1 MMWLFLIQQILKY
14 TILNTQ
20 TMATKY
26 QNLSDYDSDLMPD
39 KNKVSNQQYS
49 IAVADW
55 NSKITHNLLQGAIDS
70 LIDNGVKESKIKIIH
85 VPGTFELTFA
95 AKQLLNDVDSIND
108 NVKAPKYAAVI
119 VLGCV
124 IQGDTPH
131 FDYVC
136 QGVTQGISSLN
147 TKTNGCPVIFGVLT
161 TNTLQQALDR
171 AGGKDGN
178 KGVEAAIT
186 AIKMAN
192 IVW

>member
-1 MMWLFLIQQILKY
+1 
-14 TILNTQ
+14 
-20 TMATKY
+20 MATQY
-26 QNLSDYDSDLMPD
+26 HNLSDYNPDVMPD
-39 KNKVSNQQYS
+39 KNKVSDQQYA

-55 NSKITHNLLQGAIDS
+55 NPQITHTLLQGAIDA
-70 LIDNGVKESKIKIIH
+70 LVENGVKPSQIKVVH

-95 AKQLLNDVDSIND
+95 AKQLLDDYYCIIDGIKVH
-108 NVKAPKYAAVI
+108 KYSAII

-136 QGVTQGISSLN
+136 QGVTYGISNLN
-147 TKTNGCPVIFGVLT
+147 TRPDGCSVIFGVLT
-161 TNTLQQALDR
+161 TSTLQQALDR
-171 AGGKDGN
+171 AGGVHGN

-192 IVW
+192 IIW

>member
-1 MMWLFLIQQILKY
+1 
-14 TILNTQ
+14 
-20 TMATKY
+20 MATQY
-26 QNLSDYDSDLMPD
+26 QNLSEYNPDLMPD
-39 KNKVSNQQYS
+39 KKKVSEQQYA

-55 NSKITHNLLQGAIDS
+55 NPEITHALLQGAVDS
-70 LIDNGVKESKIKIIH
+70 LVENGVKLSQIKIVH

-95 AKQLLNDVDSIND
+95 AKQLLDDYYCLIDGIKVH
-108 NVKAPKYAAVI
+108 KYSAVI

-124 IQGDTPH
+124 VQGDTPH

-136 QGVTQGISSLN
+136 QGVTYGISNLN
-147 TKTNGCPVIFGVLT
+147 TRTDGCPVIFGVLT

-171 AGGKDGN
+171 AGGVHGN

>member
-1 MMWLFLIQQILKY
+1 
-14 TILNTQ
+14 
-20 TMATKY
+20 MATQY
-26 QNLSDYDSDLMPD
+26 QNLSEYNPDLMPD
-39 KNKVSNQQYS
+39 KKKVSEQQYA

-55 NSKITHNLLQGAIDS
+55 NPEITHTLLQGAVDS
-70 LIDNGVKESKIKIIH
+70 LVENGVKLSQIKIVH

-95 AKQLLNDVDSIND
+95 AKQLLDDYYCLIDGIKVH
-108 NVKAPKYAAVI
+108 KYSAII

-136 QGVTQGISSLN
+136 QGVTYGISNLN
-147 TKTNGCPVIFGVLT
+147 TRTDGCPVIFGVLT
-161 TNTLQQALDR
+161 TNTLQQAIDR
-171 AGGKDGN
+171 AGGVHGN

>member
-1 MMWLFLIQQILKY
+1 
-14 TILNTQ
+14 
-20 TMATKY
+20 MATQY
-26 QNLSDYDSDLMPD
+26 QNLSEYNPDLMPD
-39 KNKVSNQQYS
+39 KDIVANQQYA

-55 NSKITHNLLQGAIDS
+55 NPEITLALLKGAYDT
-70 LIDNGVKESKIKIIH
+70 LIESGVKDSQIKIIH
-85 VPGTFELTFA
+85 VPGAFELNHA
-95 AKQLLNDVDSIND
+95 AKQLMIN
-108 NVKAPKYAAVI
+108 KYSAVI

-136 QGVTQGISSLN
+136 SGVTYGISRLN
-147 TKTNGCPVIFGVLT
+147 TRTEGCPVIFGLLT
-161 TNTLQQALDR
+161 TNNLQQALDR
-171 AGGKDGN
+171 AGGRHGN

>member
-1 MMWLFLIQQILKY
+1 
-14 TILNTQ
+14 
-20 TMATKY
+20 MATQY
-26 QNLSDYDSDLMPD
+26 QNLSEYNPDLMPD
-39 KNKVSNQQYS
+39 KKKVSEQQYA

-55 NSKITHNLLQGAIDS
+55 NPEITHTLLQGAVDS
-70 LIDNGVKESKIKIIH
+70 LVENGVKLSQIKIVH

-95 AKQLLNDVDSIND
+95 AKQLLDDYYCLIDGIKVH
-108 NVKAPKYAAVI
+108 KYSAVI

-136 QGVTQGISSLN
+136 QGVTYGISNLN
-147 TKTNGCPVIFGVLT
+147 TRTDGCPVIFGVLT

-171 AGGKDGN
+171 AGGKHGN
-178 KGVEAAIT
+178 KGIEAAVT

>member
-1 MMWLFLIQQILKY
+1 
-14 TILNTQ
+14 
-20 TMATKY
+20 MATQY
-26 QNLSDYDSDLMPD
+26 QNLSDYDANLMPD
-39 KNKVSNQQYS
+39 KKQVSEQEYA

-55 NSKITHNLLQGAIDS
+55 NPKITHTLLQGAIDS
-70 LIDNGVKESKIKIIH
+70 LIENGVKPTNIKVVH
-85 VPGTFELTFA
+85 VPGTFELTYT
-95 AKQLLNDVDSIND
+95 AKQLMDYFMFDGEIDHNF
-108 NVKAPKYAAVI
+108 AAVI

-136 QGVTQGISSLN
+136 QSVTSGITELN
-147 TKTNGCPVIFGVLT
+147 LRADGCPVIFGVLT

-171 AGGKDGN
+171 AGGIHGN

>member
-1 MMWLFLIQQILKY
+1 
-14 TILNTQ
+14 
-20 TMATKY
+20 MATQY
-26 QNLSDYDSDLMPD
+26 QNLSEYDADLMPD
-39 KNKVSNQQYS
+39 KQIVSKQKYA

-55 NSKITHNLLQGAIDS
+55 NPQITHTMLQGAIDF
-70 LIDNGVKESKIKIIH
+70 LIENGVLKDEITVIH
-85 VPGTFELTFA
+85 VPGTFELT
-95 AKQLLNDVDSIND
+95 
-108 NVKAPKYAAVI
+108 YAANHLKHDSNGNNYAAII

-136 QGVTQGISSLN
+136 SSVTSGITELN
-147 TKTNGCPVIFGVLT
+147 LRNNPLPSCPIIFGVLT

-171 AGGKDGN
+171 AGGIHGN
-178 KGVEAAIT
+178 KGVEAAFT

>member
-1 MMWLFLIQQILKY
+1 
-14 TILNTQ
+14 
-20 TMATKY
+20 MATQY
-26 QNLSDYDSDLMPD
+26 QNLSDYDPDLMPS
-39 KNKVSNQQYS
+39 KELLANQRYA

-55 NSKITHNLLQGAIDS
+55 NPHITHALLTGAIDC
-70 LIDNGVKESKIKIIH
+70 LNENGVMNSNINVVH

-95 AKQLLNDVDSIND
+95 AKKFLNDSF
-108 NVKAPKYAAVI
+108 AGEKYDGII

-124 IQGDTPH
+124 VQGETPH

-136 QGVTQGISSLN
+136 QGVTEGITVLN
-147 TKTNGCPVIFGVLT
+147 TIKDGCPVIFGVLT
-161 TNTLQQALDR
+161 TSNMQQAIDR
-171 AGGKDGN
+171 AGGIHGN

>member
-1 MMWLFLIQQILKY
+1 
-14 TILNTQ
+14 
-20 TMATKY
+20 MATQY
-26 QNLSDYDSDLMPD
+26 QNLSEYNSDLMPD
-39 KNKVSNQQYS
+39 KKKVSEQQYA

-55 NSKITHNLLQGAIDS
+55 NPEITHTLLQGAVDS
-70 LIDNGVKESKIKIIH
+70 LVENGVRLSQIKIVH

-95 AKQLLNDVDSIND
+95 AKQLLDDYYCLIDGIKVH
-108 NVKAPKYAAVI
+108 KYSAII

-136 QGVTQGISSLN
+136 QGVTYGISNLN
-147 TKTNGCPVIFGVLT
+147 TRTDGCPVIFGVLT

-171 AGGKDGN
+171 AGGVHGN

>member
-1 MMWLFLIQQILKY
+1 
-14 TILNTQ
+14 
-20 TMATKY
+20 MATKY
-26 QNLSDYDSDLMPD
+26 QNLSDYDADRMPD
-39 KNKVSNQQYS
+39 KINVSEQQYA

-55 NSKITHNLLQGAIDS
+55 NSKITHSLLKGAIDS
-70 LIDNGVKESKIKIIH
+70 LIDNGVKESNIKIVH
-85 VPGTFELTFA
+85 VPGTFELTYA
-95 AKQLLNDVDSIND
+95 AKQLLEDNSSID
-108 NVKAPKYAAVI
+108 GIKVHKYAAII

-136 QGVTQGISSLN
+136 QGVTSGISNLN
-147 TKTNGCPVIFGVLT
+147 TRTDGCPVIFGVLT

-171 AGGKDGN
+171 AGGIDGN
-178 KGVEAAIT
+178 KGVEGAIT

>member
-39 KNKVSNQQYS
+39 KNKVSNQQYA

>member
-1 MMWLFLIQQILKY
+1 
-14 TILNTQ
+14 
-20 TMATKY
+20 MATQY
-26 QNLSDYDSDLMPD
+26 QNLSDYNPDLMPD
-39 KNKVSNQQYS
+39 KNIVSEQQYA

-55 NSKITHNLLQGAIDS
+55 NPQITHTLLQGAIDS
-70 LIDNGVKESKIKIIH
+70 LIENGVKDSQIKVVH

-95 AKQLLNDVDSIND
+95 AKQLLEDYSCVVDSAK
-108 NVKAPKYAAVI
+108 VHKYAAVI

-136 QGVTQGISSLN
+136 QGVTYGISNLN
-147 TKTNGCPVIFGVLT
+147 TRTNGCPVIFGVLT

-171 AGGKDGN
+171 AGGIHGN